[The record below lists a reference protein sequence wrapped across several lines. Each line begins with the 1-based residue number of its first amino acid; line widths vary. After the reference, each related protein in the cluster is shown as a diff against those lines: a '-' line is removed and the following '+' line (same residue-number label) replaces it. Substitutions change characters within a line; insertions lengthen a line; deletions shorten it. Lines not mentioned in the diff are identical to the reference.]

1 MYGTRVDEHEFED
14 AHGNEELRDSGN
26 LGDLG
31 DSENS
36 TGAPTHAS
44 DDATA
49 MQKLR
54 LNEEQ
59 WARILSDTDQMEAV
73 RTSTRA
79 TSASSSYT
87 LPERGSVQQ
96 VAYLLSLEGDEPHAK
111 WTWWETALDTLVQSA
126 QPAPAI
132 THTELL
138 LPPETANDDMHF
150 AIYLGKQ
157 AHWGSAFGGGRKFYL
172 DPQGNAKSWRAV
184 PIVGQDAV
192 DRLRAECAKHT
203 GTSYGPVHRLFNYPF
218 SMPPGRSLAW
228 LLDDTVGSPAHCASL
243 TARCLRRALP
253 ELGLSRP
260 SAWYGPS
267 TLYLE
272 LARESRMASY
282 KQYLTGAETVKA
294 TVEVE
299 RTAKSADTLLRG
311 SDDSVVALS
320 HDECQCGVDL
330 LTSKVVDAAIGGDPT
345 SERLM
350 QKNLA
355 RALLRWSQINRGTNR
370 AADEDATTVAHEEAH
385 NVGMFR

>member
-1 MYGTRVDEHEFED
+1 MHGTLADNLENAEDNEVSKLGESVD
-14 AHGNEELRDSGN
+14 
-26 LGDLG
+26 
-31 DSENS
+31 
-36 TGAPTHAS
+36 APTHAS
-44 DDATA
+44 DDAIA

-54 LNEEQ
+54 LNEAQ
-59 WARILSDTDQMEAV
+59 WARILLESDQMGAV
-73 RTSTRA
+73 RTSTR
-79 TSASSSYT
+79 SMGASSDYT
-87 LPERGSVQQ
+87 PPEQGSVQQ

-126 QPAPAI
+126 QPAPAM

-138 LPPETANDDMHF
+138 LPPVTAYDDMHF

-184 PIVGQDAV
+184 PVVGQDAV

-203 GTSYGPVHRLFNYPF
+203 GTSYGPMHRLFNYPF

-228 LLDDTVGSPAHCASL
+228 LLDDTAGSPAHCASL

-282 KQYLTGAETVKA
+282 KQYLTEAETVKA

-299 RTAKSADTLLRG
+299 RAAKSADTLLRG
-311 SDDSVVALS
+311 SDDGVVALS
-320 HDECQCGVDL
+320 HDECQCGVNL
-330 LTSKVVDAAIGGDPT
+330 LTSKVVDAAIDGDPT
-345 SERLM
+345 AERLM

-355 RALLRWSQINRGTNR
+355 RALLRWSQVNRG
-370 AADEDATTVAHEEAH
+370 ATTAHNGKHDAAMGGHEE
-385 NVGMFR
+385 VSGESSGGMFR